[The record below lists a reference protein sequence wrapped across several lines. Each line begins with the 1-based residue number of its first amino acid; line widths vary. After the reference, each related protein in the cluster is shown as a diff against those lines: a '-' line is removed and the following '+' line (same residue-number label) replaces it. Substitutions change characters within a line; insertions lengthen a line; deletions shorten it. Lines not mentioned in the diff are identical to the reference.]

1 MVKNVFIERLADYIL
16 VKTTFGFSLAWDG
29 ISGVYIKLTDEHK
42 GKPCGMCGNFNG
54 VKEDDLTTIYQTT
67 TQDVAVFGN
76 SWTVQTPNG
85 TSCRLL
91 SLDYLGPCSSQLR
104 SIDDIFHKCSV
115 LFNFPFLSCH
125 AKIDPNPYIAS
136 CLNDLCTMNDE
147 ETYCRAVAEYAR
159 ACSHAGYPVRDWRDD
174 FLACSD
180 KCEEKFVHRDCISCC
195 PPTCT
200 FEKECLG
207 SNLHCLD
214 GCYCPDGLILE
225 NGTCISVENC
235 PCIYHGTDYPLG
247 SVLEQDCNTCT
258 CIGGVWNCS
267 DTDCPAECSVVGELH
282 LSTFDGRLC
291 TFYGSCHYILM
302 KSRRNDD
309 FTITMQT
316 SRCGQN
322 QDHSCIQS
330 VTLLMGLDL
339 NKHVTL
345 ARGEVKVGVNQV
357 SSFPYSDGGI
367 EIQKLSSLFI
377 QVKTNTGV
385 RVRFTK
391 DGRRLYVQVDSRWKG
406 ETLGLCGTF
415 NGNLRD
421 DFLSPAGMIEGNP
434 QLHASSWRMSSTCP
448 APVNIPLVDPCDTN
462 QQYGIYAA
470 MCDVLNQELFAPCH
484 TYVSPSVYYQ
494 QCHYDACTCGSYCL
508 CTLLAHYA
516 YVCAKHN
523 VSVDFRSQVSE
534 CGLVCEYNMQYH
546 ICSSSCGRTCSSVS
560 AHEVCSNECAEGC
573 NCPNGTYYHNKDHRC
588 VSLSQCPCF
597 FMGHMYQPKEIIPTA
612 TDHCQ
617 CLDGRMD
624 CSLKPDPEPKCLD
637 REIFHD
643 CKNPPPGLPSTGK
656 NCEVTCA
663 NLLMNST
670 CPPFTMCRSG
680 CVCPTGRVRHGL
692 ECYFPELC
700 PCEWKS
706 LEYLP
711 GSVIST
717 DCYTCIC
724 QKGAFSCIYYPC
736 PAVCTSYG
744 DRHYH
749 TFDGVEFD
757 FFSDCSTY
765 LVKSTDGPDVSIIAT
780 NEFRH
785 GSHSVCGKSLVI
797 TAGDTELKLFES
809 SIKQSPFG
817 VNKTRYEYQIRK
829 AGYYTVVHFP
839 ELEITVLWDKKTTI
853 HIKVGPQWKGKL
865 SGLCGNFDNYTS
877 NDQTTSMNIV
887 ESNTWNFG
895 NSWGLGQC
903 SSPLNDIN
911 RCEENPSR
919 WSYAKSGCGVLFKD
933 IFAPCRTM
941 VDVAWYHKNC
951 LLDTCNCDHGYDCDC
966 QCSSIAVYAH
976 QCCQQGIK
984 VHWRSPSVCPYD
996 CEYYNRDLGQ
1006 GPYTLISYAER
1017 DIVLGANLTSGEV
1030 FPLPRIS
1037 ATGKILFSFMITP
1050 GLYKSKEL
1058 WLPVVSFECA
1068 ERPNYFLCAYKN
1080 GTIGLGQ
1087 WEPSLVFHKAATFF
1101 HHQGLWM
1108 KGYSSFE
1115 VYMKRG
1121 SFITLT
1127 SSGAKVMEYDLSE
1140 EFRKASSFSIEESNT
1155 AIPYRRMCEWRY
1167 EPCAS
1172 PCVRTCSDPDA
1183 SACKF
1188 LSPVEGCFP
1197 YCPSN
1202 MVLDEITLR
1211 CVYPE
1216 DCIYIV
1222 TTASTYET
1230 RSHRPSRTTPK
1241 TLKTRPTISTPW
1253 RDKTTETLNRTMPTR
1268 ETRTTDKYKMTLPT
1282 RKTHITQ
1289 MTATSAATRYSTIM
1303 TGITTFSTRS
1313 TPIPSR
1319 VPLTTT
1325 FPTLHP
1331 ATTLAPDE
1339 TSSVTL
1345 GTLRPATFLTT
1356 LSTAF
1361 SSVASKAATV
1371 SSTTK
1376 EPSTLFTSTSSAF
1389 SLSFTDKRMTTLRTT
1404 SPSPV
1409 LTALTSVSALTTTQ
1423 TPTVIL
1429 RTTGS
1434 SSVISTSAAT
1444 QTTST
1449 TIGSSSLPATSS
1461 VVSSSVLL
1469 PLSSS
1474 SFTLSRTES
1483 LLTTLS
1489 TTSPSA
1495 LKTTMSSVSTL
1506 ATAQTPTSSL
1516 KSIYSSTL
1524 FNISA
1529 LVSTSTEAYPE
1540 KFSTI
1545 TTSRTLTV
1553 TSKTTSSLTSLT
1565 SLPDTTISIATQ
1577 IPTTAAETVGPSFL
1591 LTSSSPFSSSVITQT
1606 QTPRTTSPSTLV
1618 TFSSQGSSSAVLQT
1632 AMVTVSPSPLISAST
1647 SASISAATEVP
1658 TVTLRTTP
1666 LFKTI
1671 PSSPSTLSA
1680 EAPATTSKTTLTTSK
1695 WFTFSP
1701 SVLTVAITQTP
1712 AGTSTTTSLSTLPS
1726 TQTQP
1731 QTNLTSLKPTNVSSL
1746 LTASS
1751 SVLTSAFTKTFRTP
1765 LETLS
1770 AKKSLTAPSSTLT
1783 STRIQTPTALDTTSF
1798 SIPSTSPLSIK
1809 SLGTISP
1816 YKFFTSHLLPARSD
1830 SSVTSYSTLS
1840 TTSTSVSTLAT
1851 TETPT
1856 VTLKT
1861 MSTFMSLRTTSSM
1874 PTPAT
1879 LRTTPAAVLRTN
1891 DTTAVPSAL
1900 SSVEAKTS
1908 ALLNETASRLS
1919 ATVTR
1924 PDSFVYTTSTE
1935 KLLLTQETELATAKV
1950 PTTFFRAYVTKATSM
1965 SERTSHFTRAIPTG
1979 VSESL
1984 TKYLSYSPSN
1994 ISQTTEFVTTAE
2006 QVPTKATVT
2015 SPASSL
2021 SPLQY
2026 STSHGIAATSVITGK
2041 ETRLTTTNLTVIATE
2056 LNATSSST
2064 SVVSSTEGV
2073 LETSQTTPSQL
2084 SVTETKSTSVLDTS
2098 MPKLTTSAV
2107 PTPFMQTSSSITSQT
2122 TLNTTFSILPV
2133 ASNVTSVAISPTP
2146 SELITIKRPLSTEPL
2161 VTVKKTTEAAAIIEL
2176 SSPTS
2181 YYMSTKLLM
2190 SPTMFSATPEASS
2203 SQSAVTLKVSTR
2215 PDHRSFSTIIYS
2227 LITTTLEC
2235 MPNYFEWVDK
2245 CNQYICVNNKRIPY
2259 NNSKNC
2265 LSPVSRPDCGF
2276 RGMPLPT
2283 NEDSCCPEWECP
2295 CLCSVLSDLS
2305 VITFDGNNF
2314 ALYDATSYI
2323 LVFFP
2328 HEIIVAHI
2336 EDCSVTESISF
2347 LRKPVP
2353 TGGTSGLC
2361 FKKLNITINGQLR
2374 VLINRMNREVSVNG
2388 FVKRLPFAKQ
2398 GIFIQD
2404 TGSMYI
2410 INTPAGVTIKWF
2422 HSTSIID
2429 LQYGFPSNRTT
2440 ETRGLCGCCNADPTD
2455 DLRLPNG
2462 TIISSTED
2470 IEQFVQSWKIETRPL
2485 DFRRKAP
2492 INCTNS
2498 NCTKCF
2504 QMLDLDPFLP
2514 CHKEVP
2520 PYKYCND
2527 LWIQTPQ
2534 YWDND
2539 CATLS
2544 TYASLCNKH
2553 NICIKWRNDLFCPLK
2568 CPPGKEYQPCV
2579 ETCST
2584 KTCLNKNYYEDST
2597 CSYFRE
2603 ECVCENGTILHRTD
2617 SNFCVTEDRCT
2628 CTDNEGFP
2636 HSAGEIWYGSNKG
2649 CCMYRC
2655 LENGSVIAIEPDC
2668 TQVPTPECKREG
2680 EIVTHVIEEGACCPV
2695 KVCECNTTLCD
2706 NPVPT
2711 CDSGSN
2717 LVIGYSPVSCCPV
2730 YKCECNY
2737 LTCPTTLPP
2746 ECKEDQFPVQV
2757 KQEGSCCFSYLCVC
2771 ESCIDPLPTCN
2782 DGEVLALDLN
2792 TTLHCCPQYHCVCD
2806 ENLCPTPLLNC
2817 TNGTKPLKKI
2827 LPGQCCPEWHCECNC
2842 ENIMVPSCKLG
2853 ESLII
2858 DPDAYGICGCTHYIC
2873 KRDDV
2878 CLFQEVTL
2886 LKPGEFLIQY
2896 FERDLCYTAE
2906 CLQEKDSLTGYHVM
2920 DIKTVNCSEKCRA
2933 HQVYIPTPDPLICC
2947 GTCKNVSCIF
2957 TQQNGTVDLYQPGST
2972 WTSNCTT
2979 YQCVD
2984 TAAGAMVVG
2993 FSIACPAFNQTECV
3007 QKGGVMETYTDSCCK
3022 TCKDNRRPCQK
3033 VTIRT
3038 IIRKSD
3044 CRSNKPIS
3052 LVACDGKCSS
3062 ATIFNFSINKHA
3074 RFCKCCTETG
3084 LQNLT
3089 VPLFCT
3095 GNQTFIDYVIQEPT
3109 GCSCQYD

>member
-1 MVKNVFIERLADYIL
+1 KKKCFKDCLQRCLNGGLCTVEGTCDCSDLQALGNRCQIVPNTGEDREGICKSWGQYHFETFDGIYFYFPGNCSYIFAKDCSTEDPQYTVWVHNSPRCNGSVYSCYRYISLFFFETEEITIAGHEVKTGGKRLTLPQMVKNVFIERLADYIL

-91 SLDYLGPCSSQLR
+91 SLDYLGPCSSQL
-104 SIDDIFHKCSV
+104 SVTLQDIFHKCSV

-136 CLNDLCTMNDE
+136 CLNDLCTLMDRMNDE

-462 QQYGIYAA
+462 QQYGCNTES

-895 NSWGLGQC
+895 NSWGLGQQC

-1216 DCIYIV
+1216 D
-1222 TTASTYET
+1222 
-1230 RSHRPSRTTPK
+1230 
-1241 TLKTRPTISTPW
+1241 
-1253 RDKTTETLNRTMPTR
+1253 
-1268 ETRTTDKYKMTLPT
+1268 
-1282 RKTHITQ
+1282 
-1289 MTATSAATRYSTIM
+1289 
-1303 TGITTFSTRS
+1303 
-1313 TPIPSR
+1313 
-1319 VPLTTT
+1319 
-1325 FPTLHP
+1325 
-1331 ATTLAPDE
+1331 
-1339 TSSVTL
+1339 
-1345 GTLRPATFLTT
+1345 
-1356 LSTAF
+1356 
-1361 SSVASKAATV
+1361 
-1371 SSTTK
+1371 
-1376 EPSTLFTSTSSAF
+1376 
-1389 SLSFTDKRMTTLRTT
+1389 
-1404 SPSPV
+1404 
-1409 LTALTSVSALTTTQ
+1409 
-1423 TPTVIL
+1423 
-1429 RTTGS
+1429 
-1434 SSVISTSAAT
+1434 
-1444 QTTST
+1444 
-1449 TIGSSSLPATSS
+1449 
-1461 VVSSSVLL
+1461 
-1469 PLSSS
+1469 
-1474 SFTLSRTES
+1474 
-1483 LLTTLS
+1483 
-1489 TTSPSA
+1489 
-1495 LKTTMSSVSTL
+1495 
-1506 ATAQTPTSSL
+1506 
-1516 KSIYSSTL
+1516 
-1524 FNISA
+1524 FNICQNPRPPGICRK
-1529 LVSTSTEAYPE
+1529 VVYM
-1540 KFSTI
+1540 
-1545 TTSRTLTV
+1545 TV
-1553 TSKTTSSLTSLT
+1553 VPKH
-1565 SLPDTTISIATQ
+1565 I

-1746 LTASS
+1746 LT
-1751 SVLTSAFTKTFRTP
+1751 
-1765 LETLS
+1765 
-1770 AKKSLTAPSSTLT
+1770 
-1783 STRIQTPTALDTTSF
+1783 
-1798 SIPSTSPLSIK
+1798 
-1809 SLGTISP
+1809 
-1816 YKFFTSHLLPARSD
+1816 ARSD

-2203 SQSAVTLKVSTR
+2203 RFINNK
-2215 PDHRSFSTIIYS
+2215 
-2227 LITTTLEC
+2227 TLETVEDTGQTC
-2235 MPNYFEWVDK
+2235 NTYFK
-2245 CNQYICVNNKRIPY
+2245 KLCTKYICVNNKRIPY

-2336 EDCSVTESISF
+2336 EDCSVTE
-2347 LRKPVP
+2347 VP